1 MSEPFATR
9 AHVHTGFPPKL
20 AAKGTRRLPGGAHG
34 SRSQAEA
41 SFLCLTWGLPQRERP
56 PSCPLVPQ
64 PPVLWSGIPS
74 FSPATPLPRPGS
86 PSPLPRPP
94 LSAGG
99 RPGRREEGEDK
110 GRRKRGPAI
119 LPCHLPLPHP
129 TPFLWGRSLGTPWFL
144 PPRGFGEVGSGRE
157 SLLCGCRKSRPHGCM
172 GYLATHVPRQFPSGP

>member
-74 FSPATPLPRPGS
+74 LSPATPLPRPGS

-99 RPGRREEGEDK
+99 RPVRREEGEDK

-119 LPCHLPLPHP
+119 LPCHLPLPPPH
-129 TPFLWGRSLGTPWFL
+129 SLPLGPLTGDTL
-144 PPRGFGEVGSGRE
+144 V
-157 SLLCGCRKSRPHGCM
+157 
-172 GYLATHVPRQFPSGP
+172 LATQGVWGGGEWA